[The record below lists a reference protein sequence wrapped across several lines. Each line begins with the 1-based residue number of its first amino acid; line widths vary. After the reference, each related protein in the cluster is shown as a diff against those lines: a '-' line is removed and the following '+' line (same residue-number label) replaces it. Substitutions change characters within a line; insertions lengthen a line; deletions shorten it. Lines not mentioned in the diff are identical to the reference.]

1 MALLEQNKS
10 LCEVLLA
17 GNKVCA
23 QLSALCA
30 PFDCPVLPCAQ
41 HRSRKVSDE
50 TLERV
55 SELAMHNRTLVRG
68 RESAVHEPAKNSGLG
83 QRTSGPHS
91 SKLAT
96 ETSPVRRKYI

>member
-1 MALLEQNKS
+1 MRAVSFTINL
-10 LCEVLLA
+10 
-17 GNKVCA
+17 
-23 QLSALCA
+23 
-30 PFDCPVLPCAQ
+30 DCPVLPRAQ

-83 QRTSGPHS
+83 QRNSEPHS

-96 ETSPVRRKYI
+96 KTSLVRRKYI

>member
-1 MALLEQNKS
+1 MRSPTRWKQGVRPTICLVRAVSFTINL
-10 LCEVLLA
+10 
-17 GNKVCA
+17 
-23 QLSALCA
+23 
-30 PFDCPVLPCAQ
+30 DCPVLPRAQ

-83 QRTSGPHS
+83 QRTSEPHS

-96 ETSPVRRKYI
+96 ETSLVRRKYI